1 MKGACVNKGRL
12 KGIIACNGLLLVCR
26 LRAGRHSHFPAAR
39 RRREAAEA
47 AEGARNCFINLIWHA
62 CVSRTRTNRTLVFK
76 TRKALQAAEA
86 PGCNVSLHDDGEK
99 KKIPHTSGIK
109 GKVKRIAIRGSRRQR
124 VCLLPSAGHCNNI
137 HCLAKAINQIAAAL
151 FTIHKGSIEDR
162 LKEFLAVRRHTLTRR
177 RLFRLDSAN
186 DHLGSPIR
194 KRKKKAAHFHPIARV

>member
-26 LRAGRHSHFPAAR
+26 LRAGRHSHFPTAR

-76 TRKALQAAEA
+76 TRKALQAAMFLCTTT
-86 PGCNVSLHDDGEK
+86 GR

-109 GKVKRIAIRGSRRQR
+109 GKVKRISIRGSRCRRQR